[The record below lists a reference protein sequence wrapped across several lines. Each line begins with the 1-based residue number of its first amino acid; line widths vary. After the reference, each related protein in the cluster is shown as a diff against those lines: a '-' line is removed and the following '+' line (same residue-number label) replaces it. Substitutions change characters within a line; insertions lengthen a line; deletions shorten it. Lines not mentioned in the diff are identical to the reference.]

1 MNSRAGAYAQ
11 LTAAMILVGSSVV
24 AAKLIVATIPPFI
37 AGAGR
42 FAIATALL
50 VPLLLLREGRPPALP
65 RRDWAILVLQAFT
78 GIFLFYLLLLL
89 GLRLTTATE
98 AGVITGTTPAVTALL
113 SVLLLRERAGPL
125 RWVGI
130 GLAALGAIAA
140 SIPVGASA
148 PTDAAAS
155 LLGNLLVFGAVC
167 GESSF
172 TLGSKAISSRAT
184 PLFNATAVSAIGLF
198 LFLPPALI
206 EARGFAFDA
215 VPLSGWLTVV
225 YTGTVVTVLAF
236 NLWFSGVVR
245 VPASVAAGF
254 TGVLPTSAILLSA
267 LVLREP
273 LTIQHLIGVAAVI
286 LGLFLLTRGESGRSG
301 MGGPVGQ

>member
-1 MNSRAGAYAQ
+1 MRAGVLVRRDAGAYAR
-11 LTAAMILVGSSVV
+11 LATAMILVGSSVV

-65 RRDWAILVLQAFT
+65 RRDWAILALQAFT
-78 GIFLFYLLLLL
+78 GIFLFYLLLLF

-113 SVLLLRERAGPL
+113 SVLILRERAGPL
-125 RWVGI
+125 RWIGI
-130 GLAALGAIAA
+130 GLAALGAVAA
-140 SIPVGASA
+140 SVPVGASV
-148 PTDAAAS
+148 PSDAAAS

-167 GESSF
+167 GEASF

-184 PLFNATAVSAIGLF
+184 PLFNATAISAIGLAF
-198 LFLPPALI
+198 FLPPALI
-206 EARGFAFDA
+206 EARGFAFAA
-215 VPLSGWLTVV
+215 VPLVAWLTVA

-236 NLWFSGVVR
+236 TLWFSGVAR

-254 TGVLPTSAILLSA
+254 TGLLPTSAILLSA

-273 LTIQHLIGVAAVI
+273 LTLQHLIAVAAVL
-286 LGLFLLTRGESGRSG
+286 LGLTLLTRGTSS
-301 MGGPVGQ
+301 Q